1 MHLIKTALVAGLA
14 ALTLTAAAE
23 AATYPSPAFDFAHPG
38 SPHASCCTPGL
49 YSPTGGN
56 LDRPMLVIYAS
67 FTDTPFPGGMPAST
81 VASRFFGGFPSVRN
95 YFQDEGGVDLS
106 PAAESEGTAND
117 GVVQVNIASNKDVF
131 GALGIGDQNKQ
142 LLQAADPSV
151 NYAAFDTNGDGTIT
165 SAELVVERLDAD
177 VDALPAGC
185 GATRGHDAV
194 TLDGKAI
201 SMAMALDG
209 TDTNLMTIIHE
220 TGHTAFGM
228 RDLYGFGVGSF
239 DISGPTCGAADSSFM
254 RTSSWQKLHWGWI
267 TPNVVDHDGFVN
279 VPRFDSSKQ
288 AYLLYD
294 PDKNTD
300 NYFLVENRQ
309 RQAGTYD
316 VSASDNG
323 LVIWRIDDAQYGSG
337 DETIR
342 PIDIMRPD
350 GTRANGCAEY
360 TSGCYS
366 GSSIDAWDPAD
377 GSTPQRT
384 MSRTWRDGSGSNVAV
399 RAIGRRR
406 SDNSIRA
413 YFDVRGPGVLVDP
426 YTLDVG
432 GPVNVTPDE
441 GNTISIPVMNTGEA
455 TDTFSFTFTGLPA
468 GWTASTVTKTLA
480 AGAGDVANIVL
491 TPDANA
497 PESTFTINVRGQ
509 SNTDSSVTSTC
520 SLQVRVVLHE
530 TTVTYTG
537 ATSKPWGEGA
547 GFSATFTDADDGN
560 APIVGMSVVFRI
572 NGASDG
578 PPVEPDVVASTTT
591 GAGGIATGNPTLAL
605 HPGTYSLEVC
615 GSRLGKHKGK
625 CIVVAYTVLRR
636 PTTLVYSGVSTAEY
650 SDPAALRATL
660 RDGLSSAPLA
670 GKLVSFTIGSQSA
683 SGTTDSAGLAQATI
697 VLNQAAALTSVVSSF
712 AGDDLYL
719 PSTDS
724 DPFTIDKEDLTLAYT
739 GDTLVGL
746 GTTPNLA
753 AHATQEADGFPGDLS
768 LATVQFSL
776 TPTLTASPFS
786 YLASLNAAGDGSVAA
801 VGLPVDLWSIALA
814 VPAANGYWEGTGP
827 GAELVVFD
835 PGGRVEG
842 GASGLDSAGRRVWLE
857 LNGRYQGDTPRGNV
871 QLRSSTWR
879 FKGDDYVWL
888 VVVGDQ
894 AILELD
900 GLREGAPATL
910 RLRLLDAGEPGRDD
924 TFRAWLGPYASGL
937 VGAEQGNLQVRS
949 K

>member
-1 MHLIKTALVAGLA
+1 
-14 ALTLTAAAE
+14 
-23 AATYPSPAFDFAHPG
+23 
-38 SPHASCCTPGL
+38 
-49 YSPTGGN
+49 
-56 LDRPMLVIYAS
+56 MLVIYAS

-106 PAAESEGTAND
+106 PAAESQGTAND

-177 VDALPAGC
+177 VDPLPAGC

-228 RDLYGFGVGSF
+228 RDLYGFGVGSL

-337 DETIR
+337 DETVR

-441 GNTISIPVMNTGEA
+441 GNTIAIPVMNTGEA

-509 SNTDSSVTSTC
+509 SNTDSSVSSTC

-537 ATSKPWGEGA
+537 ATSRPWGEGA

-625 CIVVAYTVLRR
+625 CIVVAYTVLKR

-650 SDPAALRATL
+650 SRSRCTSRDAARRDQRRAAW
-660 RDGLSSAPLA
+660 G
-670 GKLVSFTIGSQSA
+670 Q
-683 SGTTDSAGLAQATI
+683 AGL
-697 VLNQAAALTSVVSSF
+697 VHDRLR
-712 AGDDLYL
+712 
-719 PSTDS
+719 
-724 DPFTIDKEDLTLAYT
+724 
-739 GDTLVGL
+739 
-746 GTTPNLA
+746 
-753 AHATQEADGFPGDLS
+753 
-768 LATVQFSL
+768 
-776 TPTLTASPFS
+776 
-786 YLASLNAAGDGSVAA
+786 
-801 VGLPVDLWSIALA
+801 
-814 VPAANGYWEGTGP
+814 
-827 GAELVVFD
+827 
-835 PGGRVEG
+835 RVR
-842 GASGLDSAGRRVWLE
+842 AGRRTAPASH
-857 LNGRYQGDTPRGNV
+857 RR
-871 QLRSSTWR
+871 RSS
-879 FKGDDYVWL
+879 
-888 VVVGDQ
+888 
-894 AILELD
+894 
-900 GLREGAPATL
+900 
-910 RLRLLDAGEPGRDD
+910 
-924 TFRAWLGPYASGL
+924 
-937 VGAEQGNLQVRS
+937 
-949 K
+949 

>member
-1 MHLIKTALVAGLA
+1 LCKTALVAGVA
-14 ALTLTAAAE
+14 ALALSAPAV

-38 SPHASCCTPGL
+38 SPHPSASTAGL

-56 LDRPMLVIYAS
+56 LNRPMLVVYAS
-67 FTDTPFPGGMPAST
+67 FTDTPFPAAMPVST
-81 VASRFFGGFPSVRN
+81 AASRFFGGFPSVRD
-95 YFQDEGGVDLS
+95 YFLDEGGVDLS
-106 PAAESEGTAND
+106 PAAESQGTAND
-117 GVVQVNIASNKDVF
+117 GVVQVNIASDKGVF

-151 NYAAFDTNGDGTIT
+151 NFAAFDTNGDGTVT
-165 SAELVVERLDAD
+165 SAELVVQRFDAD

-201 SMAMALDG
+201 SMALALDG

-220 TGHTAFGM
+220 TGHAAFGM

-239 DISGPTCGAADSSFM
+239 DISGPTCGAADSFFM

-267 TPNVVDHDGFVN
+267 TPTVVDRDGFVN
-279 VPRFDSSKQ
+279 VPRFDTSKT

-294 PDKNTD
+294 PDKNTE
-300 NYFLVENRQ
+300 NYFLVENRI
-309 RQAGTYD
+309 RTAGTYD

-323 LVIWRIDDAQYGSG
+323 LLIWRIDDAQYGSG
-337 DETIR
+337 DETVR

-350 GTRANGCAEY
+350 GTRAPGCAEFS
-360 TSGCYS
+360 SGCYG
-366 GSSIDAWDPAD
+366 GSSIDAWDPSD

-384 MSRTWRDGSGSNVAV
+384 MSRTWRDGAASNVAV

-406 SDNSIRA
+406 SDGSIRA
-413 YFDVRGPGVLVDP
+413 FLDVRGPGVLVDP

-432 GPVNVTPDE
+432 GPVDVTPDE
-441 GNTISIPVMNTGEA
+441 GNTISVPVMNTGEA

-468 GWTASTVTKTLA
+468 GWTASTVTQTLA
-480 AGAGDVANIVL
+480 AGAGGVANIVL

-497 PESTFTINVRGQ
+497 PEATFTINVRGQ
-509 SNTDSSVTSTC
+509 SNSDSGVSSVC
-520 SLQVRVVLHE
+520 SLQVRIVLHE
-530 TTVTYTG
+530 TTITYTG
-537 ATSKPWGEGA
+537 ATSNPWGEGA

-560 APIVGMSVVFRI
+560 APIVGMPVVFRI
-572 NGASDG
+572 DG
-578 PPVEPDVVASTTT
+578 SSAGLPVQPDIVTNTTS
-591 GAGGIATGNPTLAL
+591 GAGGIATGNPTLSL
-605 HPGTYSLEVC
+605 RPGTYSFVVC
-615 GSRLGKHKGK
+615 GSRFGKHAAK
-625 CIVVAYTVLRR
+625 CIFITYTVLKR

-660 RDGLSSAPLA
+660 RDGISSAPLA
-670 GKLVSFTIGSQSA
+670 GKTIAFTLGSQGA
-683 SGTTDSAGLAQATI
+683 SGVTDSAGLAQATI
-697 VLNQAAALTSVVSSF
+697 VLNQAAATTTVSSQF

-719 PSTDS
+719 ASSDS
-724 DPFTIDKEDLTLAYT
+724 DPFTIDKEDLTLVYT

-746 GTTPNLA
+746 GTTPTLS

-768 LATVQFSL
+768 LGEVRFSL
-776 TPTLTASPFS
+776 TPTLTAVPFS
-786 YLASLNAAGDGSVAA
+786 YLAALNAAGDGSVLAA
-801 VGLPVDLWSIALA
+801 GLPVDLWSVALA
-814 VPAANGYWEGTGP
+814 VPSSNGYWEGSGP
-827 GAELVVFD
+827 DAELVVFD
-835 PGGRVEG
+835 PGGQVNG

-857 LNGRYQGDTPRGNV
+857 LNGRYAGDTPRGMV
-871 QLRSSTWR
+871 QLRSSAWR
-879 FKGDDYVWL
+879 FKGDDYAWL
-888 VVVGDQ
+888 VVVGNA

-900 GLREGAPATL
+900 GLREGAPMTL

-924 TFRAWLGPYASGL
+924 TFRAWLGPYASGV
-937 VGAEQGNLQVRS
+937 VGAAQGNLQVRS

>member
-537 ATSKPWGEGA
+537 ATSRPWGEGA

-879 FKGDDYVWL
+879 FKGDDYAWL

>member
-491 TPDANA
+491 RPTRMRRNRRSRSMSAARATPTRRSRRPARCRCGSCCTRPLSRTRA
-497 PESTFTINVRGQ
+497 RPAGRGVRERASPQPSPTRTTAMHQSSGCRSSSGSTARATGRRSSRTLSRARRPVREG
-509 SNTDSSVTSTC
+509 SP
-520 SLQVRVVLHE
+520 RVIPLWPCIPAR
-530 TTVTYTG
+530 TR
-537 ATSKPWGEGA
+537 SRCA
-547 GFSATFTDADDGN
+547 GHGS
-560 APIVGMSVVFRI
+560 
-572 NGASDG
+572 
-578 PPVEPDVVASTTT
+578 ASTR
-591 GAGGIATGNPTLAL
+591 
-605 HPGTYSLEVC
+605 E
-615 GSRLGKHKGK
+615 
-625 CIVVAYTVLRR
+625 
-636 PTTLVYSGVSTAEY
+636 
-650 SDPAALRATL
+650 
-660 RDGLSSAPLA
+660 
-670 GKLVSFTIGSQSA
+670 SA
-683 SGTTDSAGLAQATI
+683 S
-697 VLNQAAALTSVVSSF
+697 SSR
-712 AGDDLYL
+712 
-719 PSTDS
+719 T
-724 DPFTIDKEDLTLAYT
+724 
-739 GDTLVGL
+739 
-746 GTTPNLA
+746 
-753 AHATQEADGFPGDLS
+753 
-768 LATVQFSL
+768 
-776 TPTLTASPFS
+776 
-786 YLASLNAAGDGSVAA
+786 
-801 VGLPVDLWSIALA
+801 
-814 VPAANGYWEGTGP
+814 
-827 GAELVVFD
+827 
-835 PGGRVEG
+835 RC
-842 GASGLDSAGRRVWLE
+842 
-857 LNGRYQGDTPRGNV
+857 
-871 QLRSSTWR
+871 
-879 FKGDDYVWL
+879 
-888 VVVGDQ
+888 
-894 AILELD
+894 
-900 GLREGAPATL
+900 
-910 RLRLLDAGEPGRDD
+910 
-924 TFRAWLGPYASGL
+924 
-937 VGAEQGNLQVRS
+937 
-949 K
+949 